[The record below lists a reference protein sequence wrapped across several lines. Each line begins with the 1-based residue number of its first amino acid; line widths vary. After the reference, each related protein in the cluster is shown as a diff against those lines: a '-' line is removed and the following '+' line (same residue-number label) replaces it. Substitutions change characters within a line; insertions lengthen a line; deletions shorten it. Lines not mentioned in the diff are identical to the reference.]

1 MHKVIIKYFLLALS
15 LPCSQRT
22 FAAEPSFFFFFFNN
36 NARKQGLQI
45 TIVVKSAL
53 PLYSILGFR
62 TSQHGLTVVFEYLTW
77 HLTAISIRQRKMK
90 ITSGLYNSSFV
101 SLVRLEIFFLIPGV
115 VYHDLGWVRATHL
128 SPAFLL

>member
-15 LPCSQRT
+15 LPCSQRI
-22 FAAEPSFFFFFFNN
+22 FAASQAFFFFFFNN
-36 NARKQGLQI
+36 NARKQDLQI

-53 PLYSILGFR
+53 PLYSILGFK

-90 ITSGLYNSSFV
+90 IISGLYNSSFV
-101 SLVRLEIFFLIPGV
+101 SLVHLEIFF
-115 VYHDLGWVRATHL
+115 
-128 SPAFLL
+128 